1 MQELDESNDLHRRS
15 YINYTEN
22 LGKLFTGFK
31 DRIANLQNEF
41 KKRFEEQMHVA
52 GEFKVQYEGANEK
65 LENHLKLIIYQL
77 GQILREN
84 IMLKKSEHKNRMDSE
99 GLSVRFGGSGGK
111 GCPRGVD
118 TPSSQKKLN
127 FSRPKLSL
135 INTPVS
141 PPPSNVWLRPH
152 LL

>member
-1 MQELDESNDLHRRS
+1 MQELDESNDLHKRS

-41 KKRFEEQMHVA
+41 KKRFEEQMQVA
-52 GEFKVQYEGANEK
+52 GEFKAQYEGANEK

-84 IMLKKSEHKNRMDSE
+84 TMLKKSEHKNRMDSE
-99 GLSVRFGGSGGK
+99 GLSVRFYLQGGS
-111 GCPRGVD
+111 
-118 TPSSQKKLN
+118 KK
-127 FSRPKLSL
+127 K
-135 INTPVS
+135 
-141 PPPSNVWLRPH
+141 
-152 LL
+152 